1 MKEQFKIQINGKT
14 QMIDVDPSE
23 PFLYIL
29 RSDFKLNG
37 ARFGCGLQQCGACM
51 VLVDGNA
58 EPTCLKPVSQFS
70 DKKIETIEG
79 FENNGKLHPV
89 QKAFIEEQAAQCGY
103 CLNGML
109 ISAVALLRKNSKPS
123 EPEIK
128 EALNQVICRCGT
140 HSRFIKAV
148 QEPQIH
154 LKLFD
159 HERNQTSKNR
169 PKKFPKDDWT
179 SFDWIQ
185 FISTHFL

>member
-58 EPTCLKPVSQFS
+58 EPTCLTPVSQFS

-123 EPEIK
+123 ESEIK

-148 QEPQIH
+148 KRASNSSET
-154 LKLFD
+154 F
-159 HERNQTSKNR
+159 
-169 PKKFPKDDWT
+169 
-179 SFDWIQ
+179 
-185 FISTHFL
+185 